1 MPWKAFSV
9 IDTRREFVLL
19 ALSGEV
25 SVAALCQRFGI
36 SRQTG
41 FTLLRRYREAGE
53 AGLLDRSRRPH
64 DSPGRVSAAVEA
76 SILDLRAAHPAW
88 GGRKLA
94 RRLGDMGVQNVP
106 AASTVTQVLRR
117 AGQIDPAEAARHRP
131 FTRFERASPNELWQI
146 DFKGHIPAGTR
157 RCHPLTVLD
166 DHSRYA
172 LGIAA
177 CGHETLAEVQARL
190 TALFR
195 RYGLPGAILCDNG
208 SPWGATGHTGR
219 LAVQRSA
226 FEVWLMRL
234 GIATLHGRPRHP
246 QTQGPKQTWDERFHR
261 TLDVE
266 VLQGRR
272 FADLADCQAAFNA
285 WRPIY
290 NEQRPHEA
298 LGLAVPA
305 SRYRPSSQAFP
316 EVLPAPD
323 YHATDLVRRVRAD
336 GCFKLRGRLLGLSQA
351 FAGLDIALR
360 ETARPGVMS
369 LHFMRFTLAQI
380 DINADCA
387 IIQTVRDVSEQ
398 ASSISPV

>member
-1 MPWKAFSV
+1 M
-9 IDTRREFVLL
+9 IDTRREFVRL
-19 ALSGEV
+19 AACAQV
-25 SVAALCQRFGI
+25 SVAALCDRFGI

-41 FTLLRRYREAGE
+41 FTLLRRYREGGD
-53 AGLLDRSRRPH
+53 AGLLDGSRRPH
-64 DSPGRVSAAVEA
+64 RSPRQVAPAIEA
-76 SILDLRAAHPAW
+76 QILALRLAHPAW

-94 RRLGDMGVQNVP
+94 RRLRDLGLDGVP
-106 AASTVTQVLRR
+106 APSTITQVLRR
-117 AGQIDPAEAARHRP
+117 AGQINPIEAGRHRA
-131 FTRFERASPNELWQI
+131 FTRFERAAPNELWQI

-166 DHSRYA
+166 DHSRVA

-177 CGHETLAEVQARL
+177 CSGETLIEVQARL

-219 LAVQRSA
+219 LAVQRTA

-234 GIATLHGRPRHP
+234 GVATLHGRPRHP
-246 QTQGPKQTWDERFHR
+246 QTQGKDERFHR
-261 TLDVE
+261 TLDIE
-266 VLQGRR
+266 VLQGRH
-272 FADLADCQAAFNA
+272 FADLDECQAAFNA

-305 SRYRPSSQAFP
+305 SRYQPSRLAFP
-316 EVLPAPD
+316 EVLPTPD
-323 YHATDLVRRVRAD
+323 YHDTDLVRRVRPD
-336 GCFKLRGRLLGLSQA
+336 GCFKLHGRLVGLSQA

-360 ETARPGVMS
+360 KTPRNGVLS
-369 LHFMRFTLAQI
+369 LHFMRFTLGKI
-380 DINADCA
+380 DICATDA
-387 IIQTVRDVSEQ
+387 IISTVRDVSEHP
-398 ASSISPV
+398 SSISPV